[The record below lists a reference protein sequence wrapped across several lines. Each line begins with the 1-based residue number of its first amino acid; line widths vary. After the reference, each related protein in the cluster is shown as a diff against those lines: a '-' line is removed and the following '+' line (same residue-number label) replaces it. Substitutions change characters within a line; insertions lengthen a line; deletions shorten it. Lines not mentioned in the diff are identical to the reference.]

1 MDTSNINT
9 EYYKVFYYVGRLG
22 SITAAAEA
30 LCISQPAVS
39 QAVKQLEKALN
50 SQLFIRTQKGVR
62 LTAEGEL
69 LFPYVERGI
78 ENLLDGERMLRRLVD
93 LDMGE
98 VRIGASDMTLQ
109 FYLLPHLERFHGRY
123 PNIKVM
129 VSNAPT
135 PETIQSLYEG
145 RIDFGVVSTPFDA
158 RPEVAAR
165 PVKKIRNIFVAGNQY
180 QSLKGKRLEYGAL
193 MDLPCIFLEKNT
205 STRRFMDQFLEERG
219 VFLEP
224 EFELEKGFPEFLG
237 NVKEGDVKAEY
248 LLPAMIDQCIRTG
261 KARVRVLETRD
272 KWFGVTYKEDKP
284 AVVAS
289 IRRLVDEGV
298 YPEKL
303 F

>member
-1 MDTSNINT
+1 MDTSSINT

-22 SITAAAEA
+22 SITAAAEE

-165 PVKKIRNIFVAGNQY
+165 PVKKIRNVFVAGNQY

-219 VFLEP
+219 IFLEP
-224 EFELEKGFPEFLG
+224 EFELATSDLIVEFALRNLGIGCVVGDFAREALAEGRLFALSLSSEPPPRALYLVQDERFPLSL
-237 NVKEGDVKAEY
+237 A
-248 LLPAMIDQCIRTG
+248 
-261 KARVRVLETRD
+261 ARQLIE
-272 KWFGVTYKEDKP
+272 
-284 AVVAS
+284 S
-289 IRRLVDEGV
+289 I
-298 YPEKL
+298 P
-303 F
+303 

>member
-1 MDTSNINT
+1 MDTSSINT

-158 RPEVAAR
+158 RP
-165 PVKKIRNIFVAGNQY
+165 
-180 QSLKGKRLEYGAL
+180 
-193 MDLPCIFLEKNT
+193 
-205 STRRFMDQFLEERG
+205 
-219 VFLEP
+219 
-224 EFELEKGFPEFLG
+224 
-237 NVKEGDVKAEY
+237 
-248 LLPAMIDQCIRTG
+248 
-261 KARVRVLETRD
+261 
-272 KWFGVTYKEDKP
+272 
-284 AVVAS
+284 
-289 IRRLVDEGV
+289 
-298 YPEKL
+298 
-303 F
+303 

>member
-1 MDTSNINT
+1 MDTSSINT

-109 FYLLPHLERFHGRY
+109 SLPAPPPGAV
-123 PNIKVM
+123 PWP
-129 VSNAPT
+129 VS
-135 PETIQSLYEG
+135 
-145 RIDFGVVSTPFDA
+145 
-158 RPEVAAR
+158 
-165 PVKKIRNIFVAGNQY
+165 QY
-180 QSLKGKRLEYGAL
+180 QGHGIQRPDA
-193 MDLPCIFLEKNT
+193 
-205 STRRFMDQFLEERG
+205 
-219 VFLEP
+219 
-224 EFELEKGFPEFLG
+224 
-237 NVKEGDVKAEY
+237 GDHPV
-248 LLPAMIDQCIRTG
+248 P
-261 KARVRVLETRD
+261 V
-272 KWFGVTYKEDKP
+272 
-284 AVVAS
+284 
-289 IRRLVDEGV
+289 
-298 YPEKL
+298 
-303 F
+303 

>member
-1 MDTSNINT
+1 M
-9 EYYKVFYYVGRLG
+9 FYYVGRLG

-158 RPEVAAR
+158 RPEVGGQAGEKDPER
-165 PVKKIRNIFVAGNQY
+165 FCGWEPVPEPQRKTAGVRGFNGPALYLSGEEYQY
-180 QSLKGKRLEYGAL
+180 
-193 MDLPCIFLEKNT
+193 
-205 STRRFMDQFLEERG
+205 
-219 VFLEP
+219 
-224 EFELEKGFPEFLG
+224 
-237 NVKEGDVKAEY
+237 
-248 LLPAMIDQCIRTG
+248 
-261 KARVRVLETRD
+261 
-272 KWFGVTYKEDKP
+272 P
-284 AVVAS
+284 AVYGPVSGRAGYFFGA
-289 IRRLVDEGV
+289 GV
-298 YPEKL
+298 
-303 F
+303 

>member
-1 MDTSNINT
+1 MDTSSINT

-22 SITAAAEA
+22 SITAAAEE

-165 PVKKIRNIFVAGNQY
+165 PVKKIRNVFVAGNQY

-219 VFLEP
+219 IFLEP
-224 EFELEKGFPEFLG
+224 EFELATSDMVVQFAMRNLGIGCVMDEFAREKIEAGELFELTFGERMPDREICIVTDRKNPISPAGERFL
-237 NVKEGDVKAEY
+237 E
-248 LLPAMIDQCIRTG
+248 
-261 KARVRVLETRD
+261 VL
-272 KWFGVTYKEDKP
+272 G
-284 AVVAS
+284 ALG
-289 IRRLVDEGV
+289 I
-298 YPEKL
+298 
-303 F
+303 